1 MNPTCDN
8 RIHITRNRCND
19 FALLFKFCI
28 TFNQGIVMFL
38 NRLLLQLLIHTS
50 MGITMLSK
58 EHKTRRVLIKTC
70 HDMHALVR
78 IIIADKMMFDKI
90 SHGIIV
96 VNTWNTGIAIRFI
109 DHQEVIILIDD
120 IQVKRNWLQG
130 FMRCLV
136 RDFNGNHISF
146 MDRISRKL
154 LLAIDP
160 NMTTFK
166 LNLGQKSF

>member
-1 MNPTCDN
+1 
-8 RIHITRNRCND
+8 
-19 FALLFKFCI
+19 
-28 TFNQGIVMFL
+28 
-38 NRLLLQLLIHTS
+38 
-50 MGITMLSK
+50 MGVTMLGK
-58 EHKTRRVLIKTC
+58 QHETRGILIQTC
-70 HDMHALVR
+70 HDMDTLVG

-96 VNTWNTGIAIRFI
+96 VNTWNTSIAIGFVN
-109 DHQEVIILIDD
+109 HQEVIILIDD

>member
-8 RIHITRNRCND
+8 RIHTTCNRGND
-19 FALLFKFCI
+19 FPLLLKFGV
-28 TFNQGIVMFL
+28 TFNQGIIVLL
-38 NRLLLQLLIHTS
+38 NRLLLQLLIHTRV
-50 MGITMLSK
+50 GITMLSK

-70 HDMHALVR
+70 HDMHPLVR
-78 IIIADKMMFDKI
+78 IIIANEVMFDEI

-96 VNTWNTGIAIRFI
+96 VNTWNTSIAIGFI
-109 DHQEVIILIDD
+109 NHQEVIILIDD